1 MSFFKQILRILIYTI
16 IITRTI
22 NPIVALIL
30 LISTAISIQIPKIVG
45 QLTAKRRQTYLEK
58 QGDYYRTLEDLFRGH
73 HLVNKLT
80 LPHFIEQQRSSL
92 KICRISILGMV

>member
-1 MSFFKQILRILIYTI
+1 MSFFKQILRILIYAI

-45 QLTAKRRQTYLEK
+45 QLTAKRRQTYLESK
-58 QGDYYRTLEDLFRGH
+58 VIIIGPWRIYSEDI
-73 HLVNKLT
+73 T
-80 LPHFIEQQRSSL
+80 
-92 KICRISILGMV
+92 